1 MLKIIALI
9 TKFILMALTAL
20 LFGSCI
26 KYETNETING
36 SGNLTKEIRNIEE
49 DFKKIEA
56 HNNIDVTVEQSD
68 EIEVIVETDA
78 VFQKEITTEVKDGT
92 LVIGCKQSKSSFSI
106 FGYKCNY
113 TKNIPVKKVIVRL
126 PKIEVLEANSAATIE
141 NIGVLKSENIS
152 LSTSSAAKMDVNI
165 ESDIINAKSSS
176 GSSLKIKGLALQ
188 FEISASSGSTI
199 DAEELLANEIF
210 AESSSGASVSVHPI
224 VILKADASSGSSIHY
239 NSAPKTIEK
248 KSHSGGSIN

>member
-26 KYETNETING
+26 KYETSETING
-36 SGNLTKEIRNIEE
+36 SGNLTKEIRNIGE
-49 DFKKIEA
+49 DFKKIEV

-224 VILKADASSGSSIHY
+224 VSLKADASSGSSIHY

>member
-26 KYETNETING
+26 KYETSETING
-36 SGNLTKEIRNIEE
+36 SGILTKEIRNIEE
-49 DFKKIEA
+49 DFKKIEV

-68 EIEVIVETDA
+68 EIEVIVQTDA

-113 TKNIPVKKVIVRL
+113 TKNIPVKKIIVRL

-188 FEISASSGSTI
+188 LEVSASSGSTI
-199 DAEELLANEIF
+199 DAGELLANEIF

-224 VILKADASSGSSIHY
+224 VSLKADASSGSSIHY
-239 NSAPKTIEK
+239 NSAPKTIGK

>member
-26 KYETNETING
+26 KYETSETING
-36 SGNLTKEIRNIEE
+36 SGNLTKEIRNIGE

-68 EIEVIVETDA
+68 EIEVIVQTDA

-92 LVIGCKQSKSSFSI
+92 LIIGCKQSKSSFSI

-188 FEISASSGSTI
+188 LEISASSGSTI
-199 DAEELLANEIF
+199 DAEELLANDIF

-224 VILKADASSGSSIHY
+224 VSLKADASSGSSIHY